1 MLQEPPLNNLDGD
14 MTPEEINK
22 SVSDCK
28 TEIDKLNQKIDEM
41 QDECRHSEYDVKA
54 ISMTPAQIK
63 KVCRVCQADLGY
75 PSKDELEK
83 AGY

>member
-14 MTPEEINK
+14 MTPEEMNK

-28 TEIDKLNQKIDEM
+28 SEIDKLNQKIGEI
-41 QDECRHSEYDVKA
+41 QDECRHSEYDVKP
-54 ISMTPAQIK
+54 IGMVPVQVK

-75 PSKDELEK
+75 PSKDDLEK